1 MKKVLIIGAALVSCS
16 TAVIAQPAQQVSYL
30 PAADAVRRV
39 MDGKPWNG
47 LTSNGRNARITLNKD
62 GSGTFEGPITMSIS
76 WERKGEDICL
86 NLRMAGTKCL
96 RFVAIANGYEAY
108 NAGKLDLT
116 FTR

>member
-1 MKKVLIIGAALVSCS
+1 MRQALILCTALLSS
-16 TAVIAQPAQQVSYL
+16 MMTAHAQTAQQATYL
-30 PAADAVRRV
+30 PTAEAVGRV

-47 LTSNGRNARITLNKD
+47 LTADGRKARITLNKD

-86 NLRMAGTKCL
+86 NLRMAGTKCV
-96 RFVAIANGYEAY
+96 RFVAIANGYQAY